1 MASVNQSES
10 YCARSYLFNS
20 RKTDVNVGVSVGKS
34 FQFQSSLR
42 HFSLNKEASA
52 MTSSHLIQMITR
64 YLNLGLEKKQ
74 TSPLIEGARFSM
86 VNNAAI
92 LNWIYSTTVS

>member
-1 MASVNQSES
+1 MI
-10 YCARSYLFNS
+10 
-20 RKTDVNVGVSVGKS
+20 
-34 FQFQSSLR
+34 
-42 HFSLNKEASA
+42 
-52 MTSSHLIQMITR
+52 SSHLIQMITR